1 MKTSGIILA
10 GGQSRRMKTNKALME
25 FNKEVMINKVI
36 SGLKES
42 VEEII
47 IVTNEPAEYIN
58 FDAMLVT
65 DLIPRHGPLS
75 GIHAGLKAASFE
87 YGFVVA
93 CDMPFLETT
102 LIDYIIDWGASYDAV
117 VPKIGEFYQPLHALY
132 SKKCI
137 PFIEKH
143 IKDGAFKVTSFYQDI
158 NIRYVEA
165 DEISRLADINRVFF
179 NINDRDDLAKALKL
193 EGE

>member
-10 GGQSRRMKTNKALME
+10 GGRSQRMKTNKALMK

-36 SGLKES
+36 SCLKES

-47 IVTNEPAEYIN
+47 IVTNEPTEYLD

-65 DLIPRHGPLS
+65 DLIPQHGPLS

-93 CDMPFLETT
+93 CDMPFLETA
-102 LIDYIIDWGASYDAV
+102 LIDYMIDWGASYDAV
-117 VPKIGEFYQPLHALY
+117 VPKIEEYFQPLHALY
-132 SKKCI
+132 SKKCV
-137 PFIEKH
+137 PYIEKRL
-143 IKDGAFKVTSFYQDI
+143 KEGAFKVTSFYRDI
-158 NIRYVEA
+158 NIRFVGE
-165 DEISRLADINRVFF
+165 DEISELADIKRVFF
-179 NINDRDDLAKALKL
+179 NVNDRNDLARALKM

>member
-1 MKTSGIILA
+1 
-10 GGQSRRMKTNKALME
+10 MKTNKALME

-65 DLIPRHGPLS
+65 DLIPQHGPLS

-93 CDMPFLETT
+93 CDMPFLDTA
-102 LIDYIIDWGASYDAV
+102 LIEYMIDWGPRYDAV
-117 VPKIGEFYQPLHALY
+117 VPKIGEYFQPLHALY
-132 SKKCI
+132 SKKCV
-137 PFIEKH
+137 PFIEKRL
-143 IKDGAFKVTSFYQDI
+143 KEGAFKVTSFYQDI
-158 NIRYVEA
+158 NIRFVGE
-165 DEISRLADINRVFF
+165 DEISKLADIDRVFF
-179 NINDRDDLAKALKL
+179 NINDRNDLARALKM